1 MKPGFWLRKKGK
13 SRWEGEVITDGGIH
27 AALVHVKSGLI
38 CYDEIFQMNNDFGGA
53 SSKSVNL
60 KHH

>member
-1 MKPGFWLRKKGK
+1 M
-13 SRWEGEVITDGGIH
+13 ITDCGIH